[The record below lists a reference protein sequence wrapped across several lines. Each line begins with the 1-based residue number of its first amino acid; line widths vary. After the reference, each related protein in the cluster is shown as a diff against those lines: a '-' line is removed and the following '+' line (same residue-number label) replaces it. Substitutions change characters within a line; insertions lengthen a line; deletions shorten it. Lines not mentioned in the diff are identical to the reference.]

1 MMNARS
7 IFHFALVIV
16 GTTYLLCGF
25 ALADSTCEAVRIAL
39 AADFSAK
46 STLYVV
52 GGYSLAVAGV
62 VLTIAHPGRHSG
74 GP

>member
-1 MMNARS
+1 
-7 IFHFALVIV
+7 
-16 GTTYLLCGF
+16 
-25 ALADSTCEAVRIAL
+25 VRIAL